1 MSEWLKAY
9 RENHADFDH
18 PSEIDALG
26 LNPFLAFSTW
36 FDQAAAAQEKEANA
50 FVLSTL
56 GQNSRI
62 SSRILYLKELQ
73 DQAFIFYTNYL
84 SHKGQDISR
93 QEKVSML
100 FFWPGLMR
108 QIRIEGRVQAIDAA
122 VSDAYFASRPRES
135 QIGAWAS
142 EQSAVLPSRSVL
154 KERFE
159 HYDQLYPHSV
169 PRPPHWG
176 GYALHPEYFEF
187 WQGQPSRL
195 HDRKSF
201 SLQDGIWAVNLLNP

>member
-18 PSEIDALG
+18 PSGIDVLG

-36 FDQAAAAQEKEANA
+36 FDEAAAAQEKEANA

-108 QIRIEGRVQAIDAA
+108 QIRIEGRVQAIDSTI
-122 VSDAYFASRPRES
+122 SDAYFASRPRES

-142 EQSAVLPSRSVL
+142 EQSSVLPTRSVL
-154 KERFE
+154 IERFV
-159 HYDQLYPHSV
+159 HYDQLFPNEV

-176 GYALHPEYFEF
+176 GYALHAEYFEF

-201 SLQDGIWAVNLLNP
+201 SLQDGIWEVNLLNP

>member
-18 PSEIDALG
+18 PSGIDILG
-26 LNPFLAFSTW
+26 TDPFTAFSTW
-36 FDQAAAAQEKEANA
+36 FDAAATAQEKEANA

-56 GQNSRI
+56 GQNARI

-73 DQAFIFYTNYL
+73 NQAFIFYTNYL

-93 QEKVSML
+93 QEKVAML

-108 QIRIEGRVQAIDAA
+108 QIRIEGRVQMIDAA

-142 EQSAVLPSRSVL
+142 EQSNLLTDRSEL
-154 KERFE
+154 IKRFE
-159 HYDQLYPHSV
+159 HFDQLYPNEV

-176 GYALHPEYFEF
+176 GYALHPTYFEF

-201 SLQDGIWAVNLLNP
+201 TLDQGSWEINLLNP

>member
-1 MSEWLKAY
+1 ME
-9 RENHADFDH
+9 DFLEQLRNDH
-18 PSEIDALG
+18 NEFDRGALEG
-26 LNPFLAFSTW
+26 YFGAAPFDLFKTW
-36 FDQAAAAQEKEANA
+36 YQNA
-50 FVLSTL
+50 FESKVNEPNAFALATVSET
-56 GQNSRI
+56 GRP
-62 SSRILYLKELQ
+62 SSRILYLKELLEEE
-73 DQAFIFYTNYL
+73 FIFYTNYL

-108 QIRIEGRVQAIDAA
+108 QIRIEGRVQPIDAA
-122 VSDAYFASRPRES
+122 ISDAYFASRPRES

-142 EQSAVLPSRSVL
+142 AQSAVLPSRQEL
-154 KERFE
+154 IAQFE
-159 HYDQLYPHSV
+159 YYDQQFPELV

-176 GYALHPEYFEF
+176 GYALQPDYFEF

-201 SLQDGIWAVNLLNP
+201 LLQDDVWQINLLNP

>member
-18 PSEIDALG
+18 PSGIDILG
-26 LNPFLAFSTW
+26 TDPFAAFSTW
-36 FDQAAAAQEKEANA
+36 FDAAATAQEKEANA

-56 GQNSRI
+56 GQNARV

-73 DQAFIFYTNYL
+73 NQAFIFYTNYL

-93 QEKVSML
+93 QEKVAML

-108 QIRIEGRVQAIDAA
+108 QIRIEGRVQMIDAA

-142 EQSAVLPSRSVL
+142 EQSNLLADRSEL
-154 KERFE
+154 IKRFE
-159 HYDQLYPHSV
+159 HFDQLYPNEV

-176 GYALHPEYFEF
+176 GYALHPTYFEF

-201 SLQDGIWAVNLLNP
+201 TLEQGTWEINLLNP

>member
-18 PSEIDALG
+18 PSGIDVLG

-36 FDQAAAAQEKEANA
+36 FDEAAAAQEKEANA

-56 GQNSRI
+56 GQNFRI

-108 QIRIEGRVQAIDAA
+108 QIRIEGRVQAIDSTI
-122 VSDAYFASRPRES
+122 SDAYFASRPRES

-142 EQSAVLPSRSVL
+142 EQSSILPTRSVL
-154 KERFE
+154 IERFE
-159 HYDQLYPHSV
+159 HFDQLFPNEV
-169 PRPPHWG
+169 PRPPHCG
-176 GYALHPEYFEF
+176 GYALHAEYFEF

-201 SLQDGIWAVNLLNP
+201 SLQDGIWEVNLLNP

>member
-36 FDQAAAAQEKEANA
+36 FDQAAAAQEIEANA

-56 GQNSRI
+56 GPNSRI

-73 DQAFIFYTNYL
+73 NQAFIFYTNYL

-93 QEKVSML
+93 KEKVSML

-154 KERFE
+154 IERFE
-159 HYDQLYPHSV
+159 HYDQLYPHAV

-176 GYALHPEYFEF
+176 GYALLPEYFEF

-201 SLQDGIWAVNLLNP
+201 SLQDGIWEVNLLNP

>member
-18 PSEIDALG
+18 PSGIDVLG

-36 FDQAAAAQEKEANA
+36 FDEAAAAQEKEANA

-56 GQNSRI
+56 GQNFRI

-108 QIRIEGRVQAIDAA
+108 QIRIEGRVQAIDSTI
-122 VSDAYFASRPRES
+122 SDAYFASRPRES

-142 EQSAVLPSRSVL
+142 EQSSILPTRSVL
-154 KERFE
+154 IERFE
-159 HYDQLYPHSV
+159 HFDQLFPNEV

-176 GYALHPEYFEF
+176 GYALHAEYFEF

-201 SLQDGIWAVNLLNP
+201 SLQDGIWEVNLLNP

>member
-18 PSEIDALG
+18 PSGIDVLG

-36 FDQAAAAQEKEANA
+36 FDEAAAAQEKEANA

-56 GQNSRI
+56 GQNFRI

-108 QIRIEGRVQAIDAA
+108 QIRIEGRVQAIDSTI
-122 VSDAYFASRPRES
+122 SDAYFASRPRES

-142 EQSAVLPSRSVL
+142 EQSSILPTRSVL
-154 KERFE
+154 IERFE
-159 HYDQLYPHSV
+159 HYDQLFPNEV

-176 GYALHPEYFEF
+176 GYALHAEYFEF

-201 SLQDGIWAVNLLNP
+201 SLQDGIWEVNLLNP

>member
-36 FDQAAAAQEKEANA
+36 FDQAATAQEKEANA

-56 GQNSRI
+56 GQNARI

-73 DQAFIFYTNYL
+73 DQAFVFYTNYL
-84 SHKGQDISR
+84 SHKGQDISH
-93 QEKVSML
+93 QEIVSML

-108 QIRIEGRVQAIDAA
+108 QIRIEGRVQAIEATI
-122 VSDAYFASRPRES
+122 SDAYFASRPRES

-142 EQSAVLPSRSVL
+142 EQSSVLPSRSVL
-154 KERFE
+154 IERFE
-159 HYDQLYPHSV
+159 HYDQLYPNNV

-201 SLQDGIWAVNLLNP
+201 SLQDGVWEVNLLHP

>member
-18 PSEIDALG
+18 PSGIDSLG
-26 LNPFLAFSTW
+26 MDPFLAFSAW
-36 FDQAAAAQEKEANA
+36 FDTAATAQEKEANA

-56 GQNSRI
+56 GQNARI

-93 QEKVSML
+93 QEQVAML

-108 QIRIEGRVQAIDAA
+108 QIRIEGRVQMIDAA

-142 EQSAVLPSRSVL
+142 EQSNLLADRSEL
-154 KERFE
+154 IKRFE
-159 HYDQLYPHSV
+159 HFDQLYPNEV

-176 GYALHPEYFEF
+176 GYALHPTYFEF

-201 SLQDGIWAVNLLNP
+201 TLEQGTWEINLLNP

>member
-1 MSEWLKAY
+1 MSEWLKSY

-18 PSEIDALG
+18 PSGIDALG
-26 LNPFLAFSTW
+26 SNPFVAFSTW
-36 FDQAAAAQEKEANA
+36 FDEAATAHEKEANA

-56 GQNSRI
+56 GPDARI

-93 QEKVSML
+93 QEKVAML

-122 VSDAYFASRPRES
+122 ISDAYFASRPRES

-142 EQSAVLPSRSVL
+142 EQSTILPTRSL
-154 KERFE
+154 LIERFE
-159 HYDQLYPHSV
+159 HFDQRFPNEV

-201 SLQDGIWAVNLLNP
+201 SLKDGIWETNLLHP

>member
-18 PSEIDALG
+18 PSGIDVLG

-36 FDQAAAAQEKEANA
+36 FDEAAAAQEKEANA

-56 GQNSRI
+56 GQNFRI

-108 QIRIEGRVQAIDAA
+108 QIRIEGRVQAIDSTI
-122 VSDAYFASRPRES
+122 SDAYFASRPRES

-142 EQSAVLPSRSVL
+142 EQSSILPTRSVL
-154 KERFE
+154 IERFE
-159 HYDQLYPHSV
+159 HFDQLFPNEV

-176 GYALHPEYFEF
+176 GYALHAEYFEF

-201 SLQDGIWAVNLLNP
+201 SLQDGIWEINLLNP

>member
-1 MSEWLKAY
+1 MSEWLKSY

-18 PSEIDALG
+18 PSGIDALG
-26 LNPFLAFSTW
+26 SNPFVAFSTW
-36 FDQAAAAQEKEANA
+36 FDEAATAHEKEANA

-56 GQNSRI
+56 GPDARI

-73 DQAFIFYTNYL
+73 DQAFVFYTNYL

-93 QEKVSML
+93 QEKVAML

-122 VSDAYFASRPRES
+122 ISDAYFASRPRES

-142 EQSAVLPSRSVL
+142 EQSTILPTRSL
-154 KERFE
+154 LIERFE
-159 HYDQLYPHSV
+159 HFDQRFPNEV

-201 SLQDGIWAVNLLNP
+201 SLKDGIWETNLLHP

>member
-1 MSEWLKAY
+1 MSEWLKSY

-18 PSEIDALG
+18 PSGIDALG
-26 LNPFLAFSTW
+26 SNPFVAFSTW
-36 FDQAAAAQEKEANA
+36 FDEAATAHEKEANA

-56 GQNSRI
+56 GPNARI

-93 QEKVSML
+93 QEKVAML

-122 VSDAYFASRPRES
+122 ISDAYFASRPRES

-142 EQSAVLPSRSVL
+142 EQSTILPTRSL
-154 KERFE
+154 LIERFE
-159 HYDQLYPHSV
+159 HFDQRFPNEV

-201 SLQDGIWAVNLLNP
+201 SLKDGIWETNLLHP

>member
-18 PSEIDALG
+18 PSGIESLAAD
-26 LNPFLAFSTW
+26 PFLAFSTW

-56 GQNSRI
+56 GAANRI
-62 SSRILYLKELQ
+62 SSRILYLKELK
-73 DQAFIFYTNYL
+73 DNAFVFYTNYL
-84 SHKGQDISR
+84 SHKGQDMSKN
-93 QEKVSML
+93 EKVSML

-108 QIRIEGRVQAIDAA
+108 QIRIEGRVLAIDAA
-122 VSDAYFASRPRES
+122 ISDAYFESRPRES
-135 QIGAWAS
+135 KIGAWAS
-142 EQSAVLPSRSVL
+142 EQSAELPSRATL
-154 KERFE
+154 IERFE
-159 HYDQLYPHSV
+159 HFDQLYSDEV

-176 GYALHPEYFEF
+176 GYALLADYFEF

-195 HDRKSF
+195 HDRKAYQ
-201 SLQDGIWAVNLLNP
+201 LQDGIWQHNLLNP

>member
-18 PSEIDALG
+18 PSGIDALG
-26 LNPFLAFSTW
+26 SDPFIAFSNW

-50 FVLSTL
+50 FVLSTASPDL
-56 GQNSRI
+56 RI
-62 SSRILYLKELQ
+62 SSRILYLKELHGQ
-73 DQAFIFYTNYL
+73 SFIFYTNYL

-108 QIRIEGRVQAIDAA
+108 QIRIEGRVQPIDAA
-122 VSDAYFASRPRES
+122 ISDAYFASRPRES
-135 QIGAWAS
+135 QLGAWAS
-142 EQSAVLPSRSVL
+142 AQSAVLPSRQAL
-154 KERFE
+154 IAQFE
-159 HYDQLYPHSV
+159 YYDQQFPELV

-176 GYALHPEYFEF
+176 GYALQPDYFEF

-201 SLQDGIWAVNLLNP
+201 LLQDDVWQINLLNP